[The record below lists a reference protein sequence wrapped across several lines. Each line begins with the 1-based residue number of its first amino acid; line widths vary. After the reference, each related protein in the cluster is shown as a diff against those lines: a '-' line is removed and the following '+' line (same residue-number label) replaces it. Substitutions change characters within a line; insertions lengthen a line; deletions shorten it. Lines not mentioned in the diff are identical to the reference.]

1 MARINLYQNES
12 LEGIVDDDC
21 LVIDGGTKGT
31 RTLKVSDI
39 ISLINGKADEATSLS
54 FVYAVPDVIQSLPDN
69 TVNVKDA
76 TDPNVIYLYME
87 ANVVKG
93 LIIAATDNYAH
104 TQSQYY
110 FAPDG
115 KFRYRQRA
123 IGGTWPSRFSA
134 LLDEMVF
141 YKIAKAS
148 SVTDPDREVLLADAT
163 DPNTLYNYEGQGLIL
178 PAVSSTTQT
187 QYYFAEDGI
196 LRYRTRKKVN
206 GNWESWPTKF
216 NMVIN
221 QDILGINLNP
231 YLSPQNKLDK
241 YFVKTCIDKS
251 KVKLDKYSCIL
262 GFGDSIMAT
271 SDGGSWLDILKTKAG
286 YSTHYNYAV
295 GNAHFSNNSYGG
307 ARLITRLNAFF
318 TDVDNQT
325 INASTINLII
335 VACGTNDAKNGTP
348 INTFKTDV
356 NEFFTSLK
364 NGFTSRSIE
373 CPPVLVITPIRRGTE
388 EEINAVSDNNLEIKV
403 AKYGA
408 ILNNLA
414 LQAGFSVLNGF
425 DIPVLVDDMDINVGS
440 NTATIASFM
449 YDDNLHVHPNSTTG
463 RTAYAQ
469 AVITAIG
476 YDEITDFLDDT
487 MSVTGKAADAKAVG
501 DALYHAS
508 KSDSIETKCPL
519 RYITWSAM
527 KSEVGD
533 EGTIVDMAPNTCA
546 FTGIIENAEKR
557 DSLNSFLGEAFISK
571 YGNTAINIGF
581 SYIISRSTLYHNSAW
596 SITYDLY
603 SVVGTT
609 DSMQNCWSATKSTA
623 GDIRWD
629 NFTPTKVLPRIV
641 DVSRSYK
648 NVLENYG
655 DIRYNLSKVD
665 SLQTYGITKP
675 QEMLDGSYVTMNG
688 VNMAQFLNGNL
699 PASDLETADT
709 SWTLK
714 KIRFSKETVQFQLKS
729 FHGTYIYL
737 GAWAYNSPDSIS
749 WTENLVN
756 KWTRYDIT
764 YNIESSPNITTD
776 VNNFLSAIVS
786 SYDSQTGKPVYS
798 TEDRSADIATMLSQ
812 TGCCILGPGVFY
824 VSGVELPKS
833 TFIKGQ
839 GNATKVIWKDAET
852 SSNYVFKLNTDC
864 AISDLRIL
872 GNSEYYTPSENI
884 GPVSGILMEGTFMD
898 LDDAHGPKRCHL
910 SNVYVG
916 SGFGCG
922 IKLQHTGTG
931 VDSNVKM
938 VNCTIQNCDC
948 GIYNGTFSEFNMFTN
963 VGCNRNYYGAISK
976 GGNNRFVNCDFSY
989 NEIGAYLDCTG
1000 EPNNSHGMFSACEF
1014 AHNGRVVFEKNKG
1027 YSIVCKGVTN
1037 GERFEGCT
1045 IGYGSIDISD
1055 STSIK
1060 FCNCG
1065 IGRQQRAIRLS
1076 DTNNIQFAGCSF
1088 GEGTTIS
1095 VPEGK
1100 TNTNMHVID
1109 SFYFDGTPFVVE

>member
-1 MARINLYQNES
+1 MSRINLYRNES

-21 LVIDGGTKGT
+21 LVIDGEAKGT

-39 ISLINGKADEATSLS
+39 ISLIDGKADEATSLG

-123 IGGTWPSRFSA
+123 IGGTWPSHFSA

-148 SVTDPDREVLLADAT
+148 SVTDPNREVLLADAT
-163 DPNTLYNYEGQGLIL
+163 DPNTLYKYEGQGLIL

-187 QYYFAEDGI
+187 QYYFAEDGT

-216 NMVIN
+216 NVVIN

-241 YFVKTCIDKS
+241 YFVRTCIDKS

-271 SDGGSWLDILKTKAG
+271 SDGGSWLDILKTKVG

-307 ARLITRLNAFF
+307 TRLITRLNAFF
-318 TDVDNQT
+318 TNVDNQT
-325 INASTINLII
+325 IDASTINLII

-364 NGFTSRSIE
+364 NGFTNRSIE

-463 RTAYAQ
+463 RTTYAQ

-487 MSVTGKAADAKAVG
+487 MSVTGKAADAKAIG
-501 DALYHAS
+501 DALYLNKSKTDNTSAGFTSWKRSGFNETNPAS
-508 KSDSIETKCPL
+508 PSDMPVNSYTYAKGSDLAGFTPNCITESDYGLWFWVFCVSSGVSRVYFVFDRAGTKFKVGRSGDSGVTVIWRDRTYFGL
-519 RYITWSAM
+519 DSTLLGAG
-527 KSEVGD
+527 KAADAEVVGD
-533 EGTIVDMAPNTCA
+533 AIYREGNTSSVKPHIANVGSIRYLSKADLQSAGVNNVHGMIDGSFVCLVTQDMETFLGNEKPTTLPGSLYWIIKKVKALPTMTMFFLYDWFGRNVYIGHKLDSQSTIVW
-546 FTGIIENAEKR
+546 
-557 DSLNSFLGEAFISK
+557 
-571 YGNTAINIGF
+571 GNNIG
-581 SYIISRSTLYHNSAW
+581 
-596 SITYDLY
+596 
-603 SVVGTT
+603 
-609 DSMQNCWSATKSTA
+609 
-623 GDIRWD
+623 
-629 NFTPTKVLPRIV
+629 
-641 DVSRSYK
+641 
-648 NVLENYG
+648 
-655 DIRYNLSKVD
+655 
-665 SLQTYGITKP
+665 
-675 QEMLDGSYVTMNG
+675 
-688 VNMAQFLNGNL
+688 
-699 PASDLETADT
+699 
-709 SWTLK
+709 
-714 KIRFSKETVQFQLKS
+714 
-729 FHGTYIYL
+729 
-737 GAWAYNSPDSIS
+737 
-749 WTENLVN
+749 
-756 KWTRYDIT
+756 
-764 YNIESSPNITTD
+764 
-776 VNNFLSAIVS
+776 
-786 SYDSQTGKPVYS
+786 SQ
-798 TEDRSADIATMLSQ
+798 
-812 TGCCILGPGVFY
+812 
-824 VSGVELPKS
+824 
-833 TFIKGQ
+833 
-839 GNATKVIWKDAET
+839 
-852 SSNYVFKLNTDC
+852 
-864 AISDLRIL
+864 
-872 GNSEYYTPSENI
+872 
-884 GPVSGILMEGTFMD
+884 
-898 LDDAHGPKRCHL
+898 
-910 SNVYVG
+910 
-916 SGFGCG
+916 
-922 IKLQHTGTG
+922 
-931 VDSNVKM
+931 
-938 VNCTIQNCDC
+938 
-948 GIYNGTFSEFNMFTN
+948 
-963 VGCNRNYYGAISK
+963 
-976 GGNNRFVNCDFSY
+976 
-989 NEIGAYLDCTG
+989 
-1000 EPNNSHGMFSACEF
+1000 
-1014 AHNGRVVFEKNKG
+1014 
-1027 YSIVCKGVTN
+1027 
-1037 GERFEGCT
+1037 
-1045 IGYGSIDISD
+1045 
-1055 STSIK
+1055 
-1060 FCNCG
+1060 
-1065 IGRQQRAIRLS
+1065 RQ
-1076 DTNNIQFAGCSF
+1076 
-1088 GEGTTIS
+1088 
-1095 VPEGK
+1095 
-1100 TNTNMHVID
+1100 
-1109 SFYFDGTPFVVE
+1109 